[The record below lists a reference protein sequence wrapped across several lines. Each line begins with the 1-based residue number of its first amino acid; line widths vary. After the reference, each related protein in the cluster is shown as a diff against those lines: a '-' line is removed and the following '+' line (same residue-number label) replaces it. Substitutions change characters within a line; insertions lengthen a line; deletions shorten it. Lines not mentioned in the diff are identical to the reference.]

1 MSNNF
6 KITSAIK
13 FVLLGLLLVF
23 VLASMGFGGGPKN
36 LDNMLSSK
44 SA

>member
-6 KITSAIK
+6 KITSTIK

-23 VLASMGFGGGPKN
+23 VLASTGFTKGKPNAGMVIQYR
-36 LDNMLSSK
+36 LI
-44 SA
+44 